1 MKKSILHHIS
11 TKSPENPPPLA
22 TPMGY
27 WSWAAG
33 GSGWQFSRENVSA
46 EHALGTL
53 RRALEQGVNWI
64 DTAAV
69 YGVGPSKE
77 IVSLA
82 RASAA
87 EPLGRAQ

>member
-1 MKKSILHHIS
+1 MKKSILQYIR
-11 TKSPENPPPLA
+11 TKSPENPLPL
-22 TPMGY
+22 PNPLGC

-33 GSGWQFSRENVSA
+33 GSGWQFSRENPSA
-46 EHALGTL
+46 DNALATL